1 MMLHNHFA
9 YNAGNP
15 MSIVKSVFRPIG
27 WLFSRTWWLLDGVR
41 RAILNLLLLA
51 IIVAV
56 VFAIIH
62 RGPKPL
68 QPKTALVLDLNG
80 QLVEQFAGT
89 AREQA
94 LAELRGSTL
103 PRQTRLRDVLSALDA
118 AAKDDKISML
128 VLDLDDLGGA
138 GLAGLHEVAAGIQR
152 FKTSGK
158 PVLAYGDAYS
168 QRAYFLAAQASEI
181 YMHPMGGVNLTGFG
195 GYRTYFKDALDRLGI
210 SANVLRVGMYKN
222 AAEPYFTNGPS
233 KATLEADGAL
243 YGELWTGFTTA
254 IETAR
259 KLPQGRIAS
268 DIEQLPQQLAAVK
281 GDTAQLA
288 LQQKLVDGI
297 KTRDE
302 MRELLIARGAKA
314 DDGKNNYRKVS
325 LGQYQA
331 YMKPEG
337 VAIPPAD
344 YVSVVVAEG
353 AINDGEAGPG
363 SIGGDSTARL
373 IRQAR
378 EDEHAKAIVL
388 RVNSPGG
395 SPFASEIIRRELEL
409 ARKAGK
415 PVVISMGDVA
425 ASGGYWISM
434 AADQVIADPA
444 TITGSIGVFGM
455 LPTADK
461 LLEKLSLHTGGTTT
475 TWLAQAYD
483 PRRPLDPRMAEVAQQ
498 GINHIYDEFTTRAA
512 AARKK
517 TVGEIDAIAQG
528 RVWTGAQA
536 LERGLIDRT
545 GSLDDAFKAAGELAK
560 LEGATPRVVYLE
572 REPSRSERLLASLG
586 DVLAPAMVDALSQ
599 RLGVTA
605 LPKVPAALQQAGQD
619 LTWLSE
625 LAAPRTDG
633 RPFAAAVH
641 CLCTVP

>member
-1 MMLHNHFA
+1 MMLHNLCA
-9 YNAGNP
+9 YNAGKP
-15 MSIVKSVFRPIG
+15 MSIKSAFRPIG
-27 WLFSRTWWLLDGVR
+27 WLFSRTWWLLDGIR

-51 IIVAV
+51 IIVALV
-56 VFAIIH
+56 IAIVH

-68 QPKTALVLDLNG
+68 QPKTALVLDLSG

-94 LAELRGSTL
+94 IAELRGSTL
-103 PRQTRLRDVLSALDA
+103 PHQTRLRDVLRTLDG

-152 FKTSGK
+152 FKASGK

-168 QRAYFLAAQASEI
+168 QRAYFLAAQANEI

-195 GYRTYFKDALDRLGI
+195 GYRTYFKDALDRLGV

-243 YGELWTGFTTA
+243 YGELWSGFTGA

-259 KLPQGRIAS
+259 KLPKGRIAS

-314 DDGKNNYRKVS
+314 DDGKNYRHIS

-331 YMKPEG
+331 YLKPDA
-337 VAIPPAD
+337 AIPPPD

-353 AINDGEAGPG
+353 AISDGEAGPG

-461 LLEKLSLHTGGTTT
+461 LFDKLSLHTGGTTT
-475 TWLAQAYD
+475 AWLAQAYD

-545 GSLDDAFKAAGELAK
+545 GSLDDAFKAAGKLAK

-572 REPSRSERLLASLG
+572 REPSRSERLLASLS
-586 DVLAPAMVDALSQ
+586 DVVAPAMVDALSV
-599 RLGVTA
+599 RLGVAA
-605 LPKVPAALQQAGQD
+605 LPKVPVALQQASQD
-619 LTWLSE
+619 LTWLAE